1 MSPLLGKSI
10 RRYISL
16 KALAVMIVAFI
27 VSMSAVVGTCLYLSK
42 DVVINADGDVIVV
55 RTMKSTVGEI
65 LNQSGLEIGEHDYIS
80 LPLETKLQKKNTNII
95 NIKRAIPLIVE
106 VDGKKI
112 TLMTVKDTVGEALKE
127 EPVNLRIGDR
137 IEGANYSQKVK
148 ENLEVKVIRVKHK
161 VVTEEETI
169 PYEVIERENGNME
182 IGEQRVVQEGT
193 EGKIEKVY
201 VVKYEDGKE
210 VYRQLMYEA
219 VVSEPSEKIVEYG
232 TVASYVSSRGDRF
245 RYSKV
250 LEMRAT
256 AYTASYE
263 CTGKRPGDP
272 GFGIT
277 YTGIPVRP
285 GIVAVD
291 PNVIPLG
298 SRLYIEGIGDTP
310 DYGYALAADIGSAVK
325 GDIIDLYKESTEEV
339 KKWGVRKVRVYILRD

>member
-10 RRYISL
+10 RRYVSL
-16 KALAVMIVAFI
+16 RTFAVMIVAFV
-27 VSMSAVVGTCLYLSK
+27 VSMSMIIGTCLYFSK
-42 DVVINADGDVIVV
+42 DVVVNIDDTVAIM
-55 RTMKSTVGEI
+55 RTMKSTVGEVLGQNGI
-65 LNQSGLEIGEHDYIS
+65 EISEYDYVS
-80 LPLETKLQKKNTNII
+80 LPLESKLQKKNTNII
-95 NIKRAIPLIVE
+95 NIKRAVPLIVE
-106 VDGKKI
+106 MDGEKT

-127 EPVNLRIGDR
+127 EPINLYIGDK
-137 IEGANYSQKVK
+137 IEGANYSQKV
-148 ENLEVKVIRVKHK
+148 EANMQVKVIKVSHK
-161 VVTEEETI
+161 LVTEEVTI
-169 PYEVIERENGNME
+169 PYEVLEKESGNME
-182 IGEQRVVQEGT
+182 IGEQRIVKEGS
-193 EGKIEKVY
+193 EGRIEKVY
-201 VVKYEDGKE
+201 AVKYEDGKE
-210 VYRQLMYEA
+210 VYRRLMNES

-245 RYSKV
+245 RYTEV
-250 LEMRAT
+250 LDMRAT

-298 SRLYIEGIGDTP
+298 SRLYVEGVGDVP

-325 GDIIDLYKESTEEV
+325 GDIIDLYKEDKESV
-339 KKWGVRKVRVYILRD
+339 KKWGVRKVKVYILRD

>member
-16 KALAVMIVAFI
+16 KTLAVIVVAFM
-27 VSMSAVVGTCLYLSK
+27 VSMSMVIGTSLYLSK
-42 DVVINADGDVIVV
+42 DVVINFGDTVIVV
-55 RTMKSTVGEI
+55 RTMKSTVGEV
-65 LNQSGLEIGEHDYIS
+65 LGQSGLEISEHDYVS
-80 LPLETKLQKKNTNII
+80 LPLESKLQKKNTNII
-95 NIKRAIPLIVE
+95 NIKRAVPLIVE
-106 VDGKKI
+106 MNGEKTTI
-112 TLMTVKDTVGEALKE
+112 MTVKDTVGEALKE
-127 EPVNLRIGDR
+127 EPINLYIGDK
-137 IEGANYSQKVK
+137 IEGATYSQKVE
-148 ENLEVKVIRVKHK
+148 ENMEVKVIKVKHK
-161 VVTEEETI
+161 MVTEEEAI
-169 PYEVIERENGNME
+169 PYEVVEKENGNME
-182 IGEQRVVQEGT
+182 IGEQKVVKEGI

-210 VYRQLMYEA
+210 VYRRLMNES
-219 VVSEPSEKIVEYG
+219 VVLEPSEKVVEYG

-245 RYSKV
+245 RYSEV

-298 SRLYIEGIGDTP
+298 SRLYVEGVGDVP

-325 GDIIDLYKESTEEV
+325 GDIIDLYKEDKESV